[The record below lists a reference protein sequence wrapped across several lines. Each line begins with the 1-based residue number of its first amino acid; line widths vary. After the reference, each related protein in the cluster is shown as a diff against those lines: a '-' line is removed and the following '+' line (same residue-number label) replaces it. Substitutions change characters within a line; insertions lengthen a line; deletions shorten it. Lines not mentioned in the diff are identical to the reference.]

1 MDEGAKDVSEAERR
15 AFEKMMAK
23 EERYRVYW
31 ARKRLTDREKQK
43 ERKRIAKAQ
52 QEQQST
58 DHHEETHPET
68 EIETQCLKPRAIQ
81 RGKRKRLEKRGF
93 IIESF
98 IHNRPELVIDLSF
111 IDPLRLP
118 RAPDPASPSD
128 LETTDS
134 TPRSEDDQDDAE
146 EREKR
151 DQRDAATTEE
161 RTFLTIKDIRRVIR
175 QIQHCYGYLRKAEKP
190 LPIHLTSFSDRLQ
203 PFFQRYDGSD
213 TWLFVKH
220 NDSYLNVFDPSRIV
234 YLTPDS
240 PHPLT
245 EFDDEAVYVIGGL
258 DDHNKQTN
266 ATLEKASSQ
275 GIRTARLPLTE
286 FCPDRFANKSLTIN
300 QGFSSLL
307 LSTK

>member
-43 ERKRIAKAQ
+43 ERKRIAKGL
-52 QEQQST
+52 QEHQT
-58 DHHEETHPET
+58 DGHGEKET
-68 EIETQCLKPRAIQ
+68 ETEMPCLKPRAIQ

-118 RAPDPASPSD
+118 RAPEPASPSAV
-128 LETTDS
+128 ETTDS
-134 TPRSEDDQDDAE
+134 EIRSKDGDETDKGE
-146 EREKR
+146 TK
-151 DQRDAATTEE
+151 DQRDVAEE

-203 PFFQRYDGSD
+203 HFFQRYDG
-213 TWLFVKH
+213 
-220 NDSYLNVFDPSRIV
+220 
-234 YLTPDS
+234 
-240 PHPLT
+240 
-245 EFDDEAVYVIGGL
+245 
-258 DDHNKQTN
+258 
-266 ATLEKASSQ
+266 
-275 GIRTARLPLTE
+275 
-286 FCPDRFANKSLTIN
+286 
-300 QGFSSLL
+300 
-307 LSTK
+307 